1 MPADSSTRAVPPI
14 RGRGED
20 PTLMD
25 VEEELFD
32 LERKVKQLR
41 LDYERYFLGTR
52 PRAPSQ
58 LRSEVDKKIVIFSNA
73 PIRNTALRF
82 KLNSIV
88 SRYQAFRRQ
97 WEEPL
102 RKIDAGT
109 YERHRFKA
117 GLQQDRPVSGAADAA
132 EAEPGLF
139 ERYRDARLAGA
150 LAALTAS
157 STAALMAAS
166 AASSCSS
173 ARRPSCSCACGSRRP
188 TRRRAAR
195 GASRRRPAPWA
206 RSRRRRTGSRPRST
220 SRSAPPRSRR
230 GRTRSRRRR

>member
-14 RGRGED
+14 RGRGEG

-58 LRSEVDKKIVIFSNA
+58 LRGEVDKKIVIFSNA

-97 WEEPL
+97 WEETL

-139 ERYRDARLAGA
+139 ERYRDARLAGGQSVKKLTRKNLEA
-150 LAALTAS
+150 LLDRQRAKLAERFGPGARFRFRVAVEGGRAKLK
-157 STAALMAAS
+157 
-166 AASSCSS
+166 
-173 ARRPSCSCACGSRRP
+173 ARRIQEDG
-188 TRRRAAR
+188 
-195 GASRRRPAPWA
+195 
-206 RSRRRRTGSRPRST
+206 
-220 SRSAPPRSRR
+220 
-230 GRTRSRRRR
+230 